1 MRRKLIA
8 GNWKMNKSYNE
19 SQILAEEISKN
30 IEPTITEN
38 IDVLICPPFISLGV
52 ISEIIK
58 DSGIKLGAQN
68 VYSENDGAYTG
79 EISAEMLK
87 SVGCEYVI
95 IGHSERRKFFYETDE
110 DVNAKVKK
118 ALDKG
123 LKVIVC
129 VGETLEEREKGDFEK
144 AVTAQV
150 TGALEEISK
159 ESMRD
164 VVIAYEPVWAIGT
177 GLNATPE
184 QASEIHGMIGN
195 TVSKLYDSDTAENLR
210 ILYGGSVNAKNA
222 KEMLSACGVDGA
234 LIGGASLK
242 PDDFISIA
250 NEASKIK

>member
-19 SQILAEEISKN
+19 SQILAEEIVNKL
-30 IEPTITEN
+30 EPIVLEN
-38 IDVLICPPFISLGV
+38 IDLLICPPFISLGKVSDV
-52 ISEIIK
+52 IR
-58 DSGIKLGAQN
+58 DSGIMLGAQN
-68 VYSENDGAYTG
+68 VYSQNDGAYTG

-95 IGHSERRKFFYETDE
+95 IGHSERRKFFNETDE
-110 DVNAKVKK
+110 VVNAKVKK

-129 VGETLEEREKGDFEK
+129 VGETLEERESGDYEK
-144 AVTAQV
+144 VVTGQV
-150 TGALEEISK
+150 TGSLKDISK
-159 ESMRD
+159 ENMKD

-184 QASEIHGMIGN
+184 QASEIHGIIGKKI
-195 TVSKLYDSDTAENLR
+195 SDLYDNDTAENLR
-210 ILYGGSVNAKNA
+210 ILYGGSVNASNA
-222 KEMLSACGVDGA
+222 REMLSACGVDGA

>member
-19 SQILAEEISKN
+19 SQILAEEIVNKL
-30 IEPTITEN
+30 EPIVLEN
-38 IDVLICPPFISLGV
+38 IDLLICPPFISLGKVSDV
-52 ISEIIK
+52 IR
-58 DSGIKLGAQN
+58 DSGIMLGAQN
-68 VYSENDGAYTG
+68 VYSQNDGAYTG

-87 SVGCEYVI
+87 SVGCEFVI
-95 IGHSERRKFFYETDE
+95 IGHSERRKFFNETDE
-110 DVNAKVKK
+110 VVNAKVKK

-129 VGETLEEREKGDFEK
+129 VGETLEERESGDYEK
-144 AVTAQV
+144 VVTGQV
-150 TGALEEISK
+150 TGSLKDISK
-159 ESMRD
+159 ENMKD

-184 QASEIHGMIGN
+184 QASEIHGIIGKKI
-195 TVSKLYDSDTAENLR
+195 SDLYDNDTAENLR
-210 ILYGGSVNAKNA
+210 ILYGGSVNASNA
-222 KEMLSACGVDGA
+222 REMLSACGVDGA

>member
-8 GNWKMNKSYNE
+8 GNWKMNKSYDE
-19 SQILAEEISKN
+19 SQILAEEIVQKIDQSVL
-30 IEPTITEN
+30 EYT
-38 IDVLICPPFISLGV
+38 DVLICPPFISLGL
-52 ISEIIK
+52 ISDVLK

-68 VYSENDGAYTG
+68 VYFENDGAYTG

-95 IGHSERRKFFYETDE
+95 IGHSERRKFFSETDE
-110 DVNAKVKK
+110 VVNAKVKK

-129 VGETLEEREKGDFEK
+129 VGETFEERESGDFEEI
-144 AVTAQV
+144 VTAQV
-150 TGALEEISK
+150 TGSLKDISK
-159 ESMRD
+159 ESMQD

-184 QASEIHGMIGN
+184 QASDIHGMIGK
-195 TVSKLYDSDTAENLR
+195 TISDLYDNDTAENLR
-210 ILYGGSVNAKNA
+210 ILYGGSVNASNA
-222 KEMLSACGVDGA
+222 GEMLSACGVDGA